1 MALQSMRFGNRRQD
15 LVDLDKRADFG
26 TLLKLNDFF
35 SISECRDLLFH
46 VQEHRMTLTKIN
58 EFLQKNNLVFIG
70 FEIDAHVLHAY
81 KLRFHDDRAATN
93 LEQWQNF

>member
-1 MALQSMRFGNRRQD
+1 
-15 LVDLDKRADFG
+15 
-26 TLLKLNDFF
+26 
-35 SISECRDLLFH
+35 
-46 VQEHRMTLTKIN
+46 MTLTKIN

-93 LEQWQNF
+93 LEQWQIFENENPDTFIGMYQFWIQKVN